1 MPPTI
6 AALPVDQ
13 LLVVVAVLVAGLLI
27 GVLAAWLV
35 ASRSRADALEQAA
48 LRFEVTRAQLAER
61 AGAAERELGDARAQL
76 AAETAKLEEKRA
88 SVTDLHARAE
98 SLATALRL
106 ERETTAGKLAE
117 IERAREHLSH
127 AFSALSAEA
136 LKSNNQAFIDLAQAT
151 FGRLQQAA
159 EGELEKRQQA
169 IDELV
174 KPMRE
179 TLDKFDVKVQE
190 IERSRVGA
198 YAELSQQVRALV
210 ETQTQ
215 LRSETSN
222 LVRALR
228 QPHVRGRWG
237 EMQLRRVVEMAGM
250 LAHCDFVEQESV
262 ATDEGRLRPDLIV
275 KLPGGKHIVVDAKA
289 PISAYLDAAEAP
301 DEDTRRVRLADHVR
315 QVRDHVRSLG
325 RKSYWEQFRPTPDFV
340 VMFVPG
346 EAFYHAALEQ
356 DPSLI
361 EFSVEQGVTLAAPTT
376 LITLLKA
383 VAYGWRQEAL
393 AENAR
398 LVSELGAE
406 LYARLATMGEHF
418 AAVGSR
424 LEAAVKSYN
433 LAVGSFESRVLVSAR
448 RFRDLK
454 AADGDVALESP
465 AQIELLP
472 REVRAED
479 LLAAPQIAASD

>member
-1 MPPTI
+1 
-6 AALPVDQ
+6 
-13 LLVVVAVLVAGLLI
+13 
-27 GVLAAWLV
+27 
-35 ASRSRADALEQAA
+35 
-48 LRFEVTRAQLAER
+48 
-61 AGAAERELGDARAQL
+61 
-76 AAETAKLEEKRA
+76 
-88 SVTDLHARAE
+88 
-98 SLATALRL
+98 
-106 ERETTAGKLAE
+106 
-117 IERAREHLSH
+117 
-127 AFSALSAEA
+127 
-136 LKSNNQAFIDLAQAT
+136 
-151 FGRLQQAA
+151 
-159 EGELEKRQQA
+159 
-169 IDELV
+169 
-174 KPMRE
+174 MRE

-479 LLAAPQIAASD
+479 QLAAPQIAASD